1 MAYNNGTI
9 GMAVSRSM
17 TVSGDGLNHQGGYAA
32 IFDSNTLKI
41 IKKYGQTSGHSFS
54 HSLIANNSKK

>member
-1 MAYNNGTI
+1 MAI
-9 GMAVSRSM
+9 SRSM